1 MEGEVDA
8 ANVGGHNISRHEWHM
23 QKVMANTDK
32 CRAVAGD
39 DGDDDGDDDGN
50 DEDDSDG
57 DDGDD
62 GDGDDGE
69 DVAATL

>member
-39 DGDDDGDDDGN
+39 DGDDDELKCAVN
-50 DEDDSDG
+50 
-57 DDGDD
+57 
-62 GDGDDGE
+62 
-69 DVAATL
+69 T